1 MSTSPSATAAPV
13 ALLLLGDGRF
23 PSGGHVHSGGVEA
36 AVDDGRVRDLAT
48 LERFT
53 AGRLRTAGLVD
64 ASLAAATT
72 LRLTGEPTLAPD
84 LLAELDA
91 EADARLPAPPLRAA
105 SRRQGRQLLRAAGA
119 CWSHEL
125 LALAGRV
132 HAAGLHQAVALGTVA
147 VVTGLSFDD
156 AARLAL
162 HHAAATAT
170 QAAVRLLGLDPFGAA
185 AVCARLAALVDEL
198 AAEATAA
205 AVGPLD
211 ELPSGSAPVLEIAA
225 VEHAGWDSR
234 MFAT

>member
-1 MSTSPSATAAPV
+1 MSTSSSAATATV

-36 AVDDGRVRDLAT
+36 AVDDGRVLDLAT

-53 AGRLRTAGLVD
+53 SGRLRTAGLVD
-64 ASLAAATT
+64 AALAAATT
-72 LRLTGEPTLAPD
+72 LRLAGGPDLHGD

-91 EADARLPAPPLRAA
+91 EADARLPVPSLRAA

-119 CWSHEL
+119 CWSHDL
-125 LALAGRV
+125 LDLAGRV
-132 HAAGLHQAVALGTVA
+132 HAAGIHQAVALGIVA
-147 VVTGLSFDD
+147 AATGLSPDD

-185 AVCARLAALVDEL
+185 AVCARLAPLTDEL

-205 AVGPLD
+205 AAGPLT
-211 ELPSGSAPVLEIAA
+211 ELPAGSAPVLELAA
-225 VEHAGWDSR
+225 VEHAAWDSR